1 LLPLDSDE
9 MRAKTVTHVEYEV
22 FNAILDSELIAEVV
36 NELKMGL
43 VPEGD
48 EVAQKRFEEGV
59 KSAAKYINNLAERRK
74 HRLPQE
80 HTDFINK
87 E

>member
-1 LLPLDSDE
+1 MGCDE

-22 FNAILDSELIAEVV
+22 FNAILDSNLIAETI
-36 NELKMGL
+36 NELKMEL

-48 EVAQKRFEEGV
+48 KVAKKRFEEGV
-59 KSAAKYINNLAERRK
+59 KSAAQYIDNLAQRRK

-80 HTDFINK
+80 HQHYITK

>member
-1 LLPLDSDE
+1 

-22 FNAILDSELIAEVV
+22 FNAILDSGLIAEIV
-36 NELKMGL
+36 NELKIDL

-48 EVAQKRFEEGV
+48 NVAQKRFEEGV
-59 KSAAKYINNLAERRK
+59 KSAAQYIDNLAHRRK

-80 HTDFINK
+80 HQDYQRK
-87 E
+87 K